1 MDGNGFIDG
10 TVPNKTAYTE
20 VVASDH
26 LGILQEI
33 RAADEKLHSKFSDKL
48 QINYDLD
55 RTLVSFQANKSKNG
69 HRWYKYKEGFSSD
82 LIRYIID
89 RLGLKSGCILD
100 PFAGSGATLFTASDL
115 GIDSVGIE
123 LLPSSVEIIEVRR
136 ILRTA
141 NAAQIGKKI
150 LQFKESHIW
159 QEPGPKRSF
168 PHIRITEGAFPP
180 ETESELGRY
189 LFEVERINDENLKR
203 MLSFAAL
210 CVLEDV
216 SYTRK
221 DGQYLRWDYRS
232 GRKQGKKEFCKGI
245 IKPLTLAICTKLNQI
260 VADVHGDQLQLPLL
274 STQAEMGKIK
284 LLGGSCL
291 ELLPSL
297 KKKSFDG
304 IITSPPYCNRY
315 DYTRTYALELAMMGT
330 GEHEIRALR
339 QAMLSCTVENREKA
353 NLYKIIDEELLTQA
367 TKAFQSQ
374 ELIGLILSYLDK
386 CRTEGLLN
394 NNGVPRMV
402 RNYFKELAIV
412 IFECFRLL
420 KPGACFVMVNDN
432 VRYQGITV
440 PVDLILSEI
449 AQQAGFD
456 VEVIWALPM
465 GKGNSSQQMKEH
477 GREELRK
484 CVYVWS
490 RQKETSHEAKSETCL
505 DTLRFAT

>member
-1 MDGNGFIDG
+1 
-10 TVPNKTAYTE
+10 
-20 VVASDH
+20 VVISEHA
-26 LGILQEI
+26 GILQEI
-33 RAADEKLHSKFSDKL
+33 RAIDEKLYLKFSNKF
-48 QINYDLD
+48 QVNYDLD

-100 PFAGSGATLFTASDL
+100 PFAGSGATLFTACEL

-123 LLPSSVEIIEVRR
+123 LLPSSVETIEVRR
-136 ILRTA
+136 ILQTA
-141 NAAQIGKKI
+141 NAAQIAEKI

-159 QEPGPKRSF
+159 QKSGPKRIF

-189 LFEVERINDENLKR
+189 LFEVERVNDDILKR
-203 MLSFAAL
+203 VLFFAAS

-232 GRKQGKKEFCKGI
+232 GRRQGKKQFCKGI
-245 IKPLTLAICTKLNQI
+245 IKPFTLAICTKLNQI
-260 VADVHGDQLQLPLL
+260 AADIYGDQLQLPML
-274 STQAEMGKIK
+274 SIQSEMGKIK
-284 LLGGSCL
+284 LLEGSCL
-291 ELLPSL
+291 EILPSL
-297 KKKSFDG
+297 KDKSFDC

-315 DYTRTYALELAMMGT
+315 DYTRTYALELAMMDI
-330 GEHEIRALR
+330 GEYEIRALR
-339 QAMLSCTVENREKA
+339 QAMLSCTVENRDKE
-353 NLYKIIDEELLTQA
+353 NLDKIIDQELLIQA
-367 TKAFQSQ
+367 TKAFGSQ

-402 RNYFKELAIV
+402 HNYFKELAIV

-420 KPGACFVMVNDN
+420 KPGARLVMVNDN
-432 VRYQGITV
+432 VRYQGVTV

-456 VEVIWALPM
+456 VEVIWVLPT
-465 GKGNSSQQMKEH
+465 GKGNSSQQMKEY

-484 CVYVWS
+484 CVYVWN
-490 RQKETSHEAKSETCL
+490 RQNEISHEAKSETCL
-505 DTLRFAT
+505 ETLRFAT

>member
-1 MDGNGFIDG
+1 MVVSEHIG
-10 TVPNKTAYTE
+10 TLE
-20 VVASDH
+20 
-26 LGILQEI
+26 EI
-33 RAADEKLHSKFSDKL
+33 RAVDEKLHLKFSDKL
-48 QINYDLD
+48 QVNNALD

-82 LIRYIID
+82 LIRYIIN

-100 PFAGSGATLFTASDL
+100 PFAGSGATLLTASEF
-115 GIDSVGIE
+115 GFDSVGIE

-141 NAAQIGKKI
+141 NAAQMAEKI
-150 LQFKESHIW
+150 LQFKENRTW
-159 QEPGPKRSF
+159 QKPGPKRNF

-180 ETESELGRY
+180 ETESEIGRY
-189 LFEVERINDENLKR
+189 LFEVERIKDNNLKR
-203 MLSFAAL
+203 ILSFAVL

-232 GRKQGKKEFCKGI
+232 GRKQGKKQFCKGI
-245 IKPLTLAICTKLNQI
+245 IKPFTLAICAKLNQI
-260 VADVHGDQLQLPLL
+260 ATDIQGDQLQLSLL
-274 STQAEMGKIK
+274 PPRNEKGDIK
-284 LLGGSCL
+284 LLEGSCL
-291 ELLPSL
+291 EILPAL
-297 KKKSFDG
+297 KEMSFDA

-330 GEHEIRALR
+330 GEHDIRALR
-339 QAMLSCTVENREKA
+339 QAMLSCTVENREKE
-353 NLYKIIDEELLTQA
+353 NLDEIIDQELLIQA
-367 TKAFQSQ
+367 TKAFESQ
-374 ELIGLILSYLDK
+374 ELIGLILGYLNK

-412 IFECFRLL
+412 IFECSRLL
-420 KPGACFVMVNDN
+420 KPGARFVMVNDN
-432 VRYQGITV
+432 VRYQGVTI

-449 AQQAGFD
+449 AQKAGLD
-456 VEVIWALPM
+456 VDVIWVLPT

-490 RQKETSHEAKSETCL
+490 RQKDTSHEARSDTCL

>member
-1 MDGNGFIDG
+1 MTWGI
-10 TVPNKTAYTE
+10 K
-20 VVASDH
+20 VVVSEH
-26 LGILQEI
+26 VGILEEI
-33 RAADEKLHSKFSDKL
+33 RNADKKLHLKFFDKL
-48 QINYDLD
+48 QINHDLN
-55 RTLVSFQANKSKNG
+55 RALVSFQANKSKNG

-82 LIRYIID
+82 LIRYILD
-89 RLGLKSGCILD
+89 KLGLKSGCILD
-100 PFAGSGATLFTASDL
+100 PFAGSGATLFTAGEL

-141 NAAQIGKKI
+141 NAAQIIEKI
-150 LQFKESHIW
+150 LHFKESHIW
-159 QEPGPKRSF
+159 QKPGPKKSF
-168 PHIRITEGAFPP
+168 PHIRITEGAFSP

-189 LFEVERINDENLKR
+189 LFEVERVNDDTLKR
-203 MLSFAAL
+203 VLFFAAS

-232 GRKQGKKEFCKGI
+232 GRRQGKKQFCKGI
-245 IKPLTLAICTKLNQI
+245 IKPFTLAICTKLNQI
-260 VADVHGDQLQLPLL
+260 AADIYGDQLQLPML
-274 STQAEMGKIK
+274 SIKAEMGKIK
-284 LLGGSCL
+284 LLEGSCL

-297 KKKSFDG
+297 KDKSFDG

-315 DYTRTYALELAMMGT
+315 DYTRTYALELAMMGI
-330 GEHEIRALR
+330 GEHEIRTLR
-339 QAMLSCTVENREKA
+339 QAMLSCTVENHEKE
-353 NLYKIIDEELLTQA
+353 NLDKIIDQELLMQA
-367 TKAFQSQ
+367 TKAFESQ
-374 ELIGLILSYLDK
+374 ELIGLIFSYLDQ
-386 CRTEGLLN
+386 CRIEGLLN

-420 KPGACFVMVNDN
+420 KPGARLVMVNDN

-456 VEVIWALPM
+456 VEVIWVLPT

-484 CVYVWS
+484 CVYVWN
-490 RQKETSHEAKSETCL
+490 RQNEISHEAKSETCL
-505 DTLRFAT
+505 ETLRFAT

>member
-1 MDGNGFIDG
+1 
-10 TVPNKTAYTE
+10 
-20 VVASDH
+20 VVVSEH
-26 LGILQEI
+26 IGILQEI
-33 RAADEKLHSKFSDKL
+33 RAVDETLQLKFSDKL
-48 QINYDLD
+48 QVNYDLD
-55 RTLVSFQANKSKNG
+55 RTLVSFQANKNKNG

-89 RLGLKSGCILD
+89 ELGLKSGCILD
-100 PFAGSGATLFTASDL
+100 PFAGSGAALFTASEL

-123 LLPSSVEIIEVRR
+123 LLPSSAEIIEVRR
-136 ILRTA
+136 ILRTE
-141 NAAQIGKKI
+141 NVAQMAEKI

-159 QEPGPKRSF
+159 QKPGPKKSF

-180 ETESELGRY
+180 ETEWELGRY
-189 LFEVERINDENLKR
+189 LFELERVNDDNLKR
-203 MLSFAAL
+203 VLYFAAL

-232 GRKQGKKEFCKGI
+232 GRRQGRKQFCKGI
-245 IKPLTLAICTKLNQI
+245 IKPFTLAICTKLEQI
-260 VADVHGDQLQLPLL
+260 AVDIYGDQLQLPLL

-284 LLGGSCL
+284 LLEGSCL
-291 ELLPSL
+291 EVLPSL
-297 KKKSFDG
+297 KGKSFNG

-315 DYTRTYALELAMMGT
+315 DYTRTYALELAMMGI
-330 GEHEIRALR
+330 GEYEIRALR
-339 QAMLSCTVENREKA
+339 QAMLSCTVENREKE
-353 NLYKIIDEELLTQA
+353 NLDKIIDRELLVQATQA
-367 TKAFQSQ
+367 FESQ

-386 CRTEGLLN
+386 CRIEGLLN

-402 RNYFKELAIV
+402 RNYFKELAII

-420 KPGACFVMVNDN
+420 KPGARLVMVNDN
-432 VRYQGITV
+432 VRYQGVTV

-456 VEVIWALPM
+456 VEAIWVLPT

-477 GREELRK
+477 GRKELRK

-490 RQKETSHEAKSETCL
+490 RQKETNHEAKSETCL

>member
-1 MDGNGFIDG
+1 MVISEH
-10 TVPNKTAYTE
+10 A
-20 VVASDH
+20 
-26 LGILQEI
+26 GILQEI
-33 RAADEKLHSKFSDKL
+33 RAIDEKLYLKFSNKF
-48 QINYDLD
+48 QVNYDLD

-100 PFAGSGATLFTASDL
+100 PFAGSGATLFTACEL

-123 LLPSSVEIIEVRR
+123 LLPSSVETIEVRR
-136 ILRTA
+136 ILQTA
-141 NAAQIGKKI
+141 NAAQIAEKI

-159 QEPGPKRSF
+159 QKSGPKRIF

-189 LFEVERINDENLKR
+189 LFEVERVNDDILKR
-203 MLSFAAL
+203 VLFFAAS

-232 GRKQGKKEFCKGI
+232 GRRQGKKQFCKGI
-245 IKPLTLAICTKLNQI
+245 IKPFTLAICTKLNQI
-260 VADVHGDQLQLPLL
+260 AADIYGDQLQLPML
-274 STQAEMGKIK
+274 SIQSEMGKIK
-284 LLGGSCL
+284 LLEGSCL
-291 ELLPSL
+291 EILPSL
-297 KKKSFDG
+297 KDKSFDC

-315 DYTRTYALELAMMGT
+315 DYTRTYALELAMMDI
-330 GEHEIRALR
+330 GEYEIRALR
-339 QAMLSCTVENREKA
+339 QAMLSCTVENRDKE
-353 NLYKIIDEELLTQA
+353 NLDKIIDQELLIQA
-367 TKAFQSQ
+367 TKAFGSQ

-402 RNYFKELAIV
+402 HNYFKELAIV

-420 KPGACFVMVNDN
+420 KPGARLVMVNDN
-432 VRYQGITV
+432 VRYQGVTV

-456 VEVIWALPM
+456 VEVIWVLPT
-465 GKGNSSQQMKEH
+465 GKGNSSQQMKEY

-484 CVYVWS
+484 CVYVWN
-490 RQKETSHEAKSETCL
+490 RQNEISHEAKSETCL
-505 DTLRFAT
+505 ETLRFAT

>member
-1 MDGNGFIDG
+1 MVISEH
-10 TVPNKTAYTE
+10 A
-20 VVASDH
+20 
-26 LGILQEI
+26 GILQEI
-33 RAADEKLHSKFSDKL
+33 RAIDEKLYLKFSNKF
-48 QINYDLD
+48 QVNYDLD

-100 PFAGSGATLFTASDL
+100 PFAGSGATLFTACEL

-123 LLPSSVEIIEVRR
+123 LLPSSVETIEVRR
-136 ILRTA
+136 ILQTA
-141 NAAQIGKKI
+141 NAAQIAEKI

-159 QEPGPKRSF
+159 QKSGPKRIF

-189 LFEVERINDENLKR
+189 LFEVERVNDDILKR
-203 MLSFAAL
+203 VLFFAAS

-232 GRKQGKKEFCKGI
+232 GRRQGKKQFCKGI
-245 IKPLTLAICTKLNQI
+245 IKPFTLAICTKLNQI
-260 VADVHGDQLQLPLL
+260 AADIYGDQLQLPML
-274 STQAEMGKIK
+274 SIQSEMGKIK
-284 LLGGSCL
+284 LLEGSCL
-291 ELLPSL
+291 EILPSL
-297 KKKSFDG
+297 KDKSFDC

-315 DYTRTYALELAMMGT
+315 DYTRTYALELAMMDI
-330 GEHEIRALR
+330 GEYEIRALR
-339 QAMLSCTVENREKA
+339 QAMLSCTVENRDKE
-353 NLYKIIDEELLTQA
+353 NLGKEIDPALLVQA
-367 TKAFQSQ
+367 IKAFESQ
-374 ELIGLILSYLDK
+374 ELIRLILNYLDK

-420 KPGACFVMVNDN
+420 KPGARLVMVNDN
-432 VRYQGITV
+432 VRYQGVTV

-456 VEVIWALPM
+456 VEVIWVLPI

-484 CVYVWS
+484 CVYVWN
-490 RQKETSHEAKSETCL
+490 RQNEISHEAKSETCL
-505 DTLRFAT
+505 ETLRFAT